1 VGFFYVYTIMDA
13 RMRIHHLKQYVLQN
27 DVDTNTALLLKKATD
42 FVEELNLLVFRQ
54 RHLSNA

>member
-1 VGFFYVYTIMDA
+1 
-13 RMRIHHLKQYVLQN
+13 MRIYHLKQYFLQN